1 MPVFVSQG
9 RRDAPGGLLG
19 DVELLQRSA
28 LLMGVGWQML
38 GEGLVAV
45 FLLDVA
51 DVEKYLLQGFS
62 AVLHQKVLIENY
74 F

>member
-1 MPVFVSQG
+1 MMVG
-9 RRDAPGGLLG
+9 RRMP
-19 DVELLQRSA
+19 
-28 LLMGVGWQML
+28 

-51 DVEKYLLQGFS
+51 DLEKYLLQGFS
-62 AVLHQKVLIENY
+62 AVLQQKVLIENY